1 MSEPRN
7 SSKSGSTVSNSGM
20 VMDVQEATE
29 KYLLPAEQ
37 HVPKGYK
44 QTEVG
49 VIPED
54 WNLMK
59 LEDISIISRLA
70 GAEYTSLWKEALD
83 GEIIALRGFNIGKG
97 RIVERDFVRISNE
110 LSLKLKRSRLC
121 KGDVVYP
128 CVGSIGNAV
137 VINENCKYHIQQNIA
152 RITPNLVAISSYFL
166 ASYLMSFLG
175 EKEIARF
182 NASSSQPSVLVK
194 SLRQYHIATPPTKAE
209 QEAIAE
215 ALSDAD
221 TLIEALEQL
230 VAKKRQL
237 KQGAM
242 QELLTGKRRLPG
254 FSGEWTVKK
263 FGDLVFPR
271 KERIDPRKDGIQE
284 FCVELE
290 HIGSAIGTLLGSTV
304 AGENASMKTVFHAG
318 DVLFGKLRS
327 YLRKYWFADKFGV
340 CSTEIWALTPIE
352 NQLLNCFL
360 FQVIQT
366 NDFIEVASSSYGTH
380 MPRSD
385 WSVVKQYE
393 VPFPSTI
400 EEQTAIAQILTD
412 MDADITNLETKLTK
426 ARAVKQGMMQQLLT
440 GKIRLI

>member
-1 MSEPRN
+1 MSNPRN
-7 SSKSGSTVSNSGM
+7 SSNSGATDANPEL
-20 VMDVQEATE
+20 VRDVQEANAQ
-29 KYLLPAEQ
+29 YLPAAERQ
-37 HVPKGYK
+37 IPKGYK

-54 WNLMK
+54 WDVTL
-59 LEDISIISRLA
+59 L
-70 GAEYTSLWKEALD
+70 KEAGTVVDSLHQTPSFSLD
-83 GEIIALRGFNIGKG
+83 GYPMVRVTDIKPGNLSLTAAFNVSQSVFMNFIRNYKPKRGDIVLSRVGSYGVSSFVETDEPFCMGQKTVVIDCKKPSRFLYYVLNSKEIRRQIEDASFGTGYK
-97 RIVERDFVRISNE
+97 S
-110 LSLKLKRSRLC
+110 LSLKNINGLKIPL
-121 KGDVVYP
+121 
-128 CVGSIGNAV
+128 
-137 VINENCKYHIQQNIA
+137 
-152 RITPNLVAISSYFL
+152 
-166 ASYLMSFLG
+166 
-175 EKEIARF
+175 
-182 NASSSQPSVLVK
+182 
-194 SLRQYHIATPPTKAE
+194 PPTKAE

-221 TLIEALEQL
+221 ALIEALEQL
-230 VAKKRQL
+230 ITKKRQL
-237 KQGAM
+237 KQGTM

-263 FGDLVFPR
+263 FGDLVLPR

-290 HIGSAIGTLLGSTV
+290 HIGSATGSLLGSTV
-304 AGENASMKTVFHAG
+304 AGESASMKTVFHAG
-318 DVLFGKLRS
+318 DVLFGKLRA

-366 NDFIEVASSSYGTH
+366 NNFIEVASSSYGTH

-393 VPFPSTI
+393 IPFPSTI

-412 MDADITNLETKLTK
+412 MDAEIAELETKLTK

-440 GKIRLI
+440 GRIRLL